1 MANGESFGSLLGLTS
16 PPADDGA
23 HPGLRQI
30 AFTIGVIALGAKMAR
45 ADGEVSEIEAAAFRD
60 FFQVPPGEERNV
72 ERFFNLAKRDVAG
85 FETYARQL
93 AALFPD
99 APEILENVLE
109 GLFSIAKADG
119 PIDVAEAAYLAEVS
133 RIFGLSSARFER
145 AKAAALG
152 VVECEPCTILG
163 IDPLATD
170 EQIREAWLRQVK
182 ANHPDR
188 LMAQGLPE
196 EAIAMANRKLAL
208 INDAYDRLRR
218 ERGLVA
224 CVIELPSPNHAAR
237 QSAVDVLVLHYT
249 ELPLDESLKV
259 LRDDKRANRVSAHYV
274 LAEDGTVYRLVSEDR
289 VAWHA
294 GRSHWR
300 GRDALNGTSIGIEIV
315 NLHGDRHDYPDVQID
330 ALIELCRDI
339 VGRHPAIVPRNVVG
353 HSDIAPKRKVDPGL
367 RFPWA
372 KLAAS
377 GIGLWPRAGAKAD
390 RRRHP
395 GGPAALR
402 LSAGRRRDDGRHCR
416 LFPAPLPACQGRRN
430 GRCRDPRPAGR
441 PA

>member
-1 MANGESFGSLLGLTS
+1 MKIWDRIVEAVTRLANGESFGSLLGLT

-45 ADGEVSEIEAAAFRD
+45 ADGEVSEVEAAAFRD
-60 FFQVPPGEERNV
+60 FFQVPAGEERNV
-72 ERFFNLAKRDVAG
+72 ERFFNLAKRDISG

-109 GLFSIAKADG
+109 GLFWIAKADG
-119 PIDVAEAAYLAEVS
+119 PIDVAGAAYLAEVAS
-133 RIFGLSSARFER
+133 LFGLSSARFER

-208 INDAYDRLRR
+208 INDAYDRLRLQ
-218 ERGLVA
+218 RGL
-224 CVIELPSPNHAAR
+224 EAA
-237 QSAVDVLVLHYT
+237 
-249 ELPLDESLKV
+249 
-259 LRDDKRANRVSAHYV
+259 
-274 LAEDGTVYRLVSEDR
+274 
-289 VAWHA
+289 
-294 GRSHWR
+294 
-300 GRDALNGTSIGIEIV
+300 
-315 NLHGDRHDYPDVQID
+315 
-330 ALIELCRDI
+330 
-339 VGRHPAIVPRNVVG
+339 
-353 HSDIAPKRKVDPGL
+353 
-367 RFPWA
+367 
-372 KLAAS
+372 
-377 GIGLWPRAGAKAD
+377 
-390 RRRHP
+390 
-395 GGPAALR
+395 
-402 LSAGRRRDDGRHCR
+402 
-416 LFPAPLPACQGRRN
+416 
-430 GRCRDPRPAGR
+430 
-441 PA
+441 